1 MGPGME
7 LGNGAADLWLGVGEG
22 RRREEL
28 GGEETGREK
37 GEVGVSDGFQVSGN
51 GGEAKG
57 RLEERTGAKCLRE
70 KRSGRVLGKDV
81 RTGEVRLFRHG
92 GRDMESREKWAETER
107 DALKE
112 KEKKR
117 HRDKETDTGREI
129 WKDEERHEWD
139 TDKERQR
146 EKLRLR

>member
-51 GGEAKG
+51 GGEAEG
-57 RLEERTGAKCLRE
+57 RLERTGAKCLRE
-70 KRSGRVLGKDV
+70 KRSERVLGKDV
-81 RTGEVRLFRHG
+81 RTGGEVRLFRHG
-92 GRDMESREKWAETER
+92 
-107 DALKE
+107 
-112 KEKKR
+112 
-117 HRDKETDTGREI
+117 
-129 WKDEERHEWD
+129 
-139 TDKERQR
+139 RQR
-146 EKLRLR
+146 HGKQREMGRLREML